1 MSQSKEFTEWELPIA
16 GFQVYE
22 VGFGGR
28 IDFTAYGRRREN
40 EVSAPSMRLS
50 IGGKFHYVDSD
61 GNRHTFDA
69 QESWQSLTPLLD
81 LRHRVVDSASADSR
95 SHIEI
100 LFDDGS
106 TLDTGPDGKYENW
119 EVVGPDGLNLV
130 GMPGGGDPRISG
142 TDDLRVAGT

>member
-1 MSQSKEFTEWELPIA
+1 MSQSKEFTVWELPIA
-16 GFQVYE
+16 GFQVYQ

-40 EVSAPSMRLS
+40 EESAPSTRLS

-69 QESWQSLTPLLD
+69 EEPWQSLTLLLD
-81 LRHRVVDSASADSR
+81 LRHKIVVNASADNG
-95 SHIEI
+95 SHIGI

-106 TLDTGPDGKYENW
+106 TLDAGPDGKYENW
-119 EVVGPDGLNLV
+119 EIVGPNGLNLV

-142 TDDLRVAGT
+142 TDDLRVTGA